1 VKVLIVGSGTMSLGI
16 SQLLILNERISSV
29 TLKTRGTEKF
39 LTFQGL
45 LKTKLNKFYEKRGI
59 KEEERASVD
68 RKLSEFSE
76 DKTTDKY
83 DVIIEAVAEN
93 LATKSECFAQ
103 LNGLVDDSTIVAS
116 NTSSLSI
123 TELAKSSGSP
133 AQFIGLHF
141 FNPAPAME
149 LVEVVVGHHTSQRT
163 IDKSLEF
170 INMLNKTPVIVNDS
184 PGFVVNRMLIPMIN
198 EAVSIVAENTAKIS
212 DVDAAM
218 KLGAHHP
225 MGPLALADFI
235 GLDVVVDIMNTLH
248 EETGDQKYRVHPL
261 LKRMV
266 RANELG
272 RKSGKGFY
280 SY

>member
-1 VKVLIVGSGTMSLGI
+1 MKVLIVGSGTMSLGI
-16 SQLLILNERISSV
+16 SQLFVINESVSSV
-29 TLKTRGTEKF
+29 TIKTRGVEKFETFKSLLTEK
-39 LTFQGL
+39 LT
-45 LKTKLNKFYEKRGI
+45 KFYIKRGI
-59 KEEERASVD
+59 DDDERVSVD
-68 RKLSEFSE
+68 KKLAKFTEE
-76 DKTTDKY
+76 TTDKF
-83 DVIIEAVAEN
+83 DFIIEAVAES
-93 LATKSECFAQ
+93 LSVKSECFAQ
-103 LNGLVDDSTIVAS
+103 LRNFVGDSTIVAS

-123 TELAKSSGSP
+123 TELAKDSGYP
-133 AQFIGLHF
+133 DQFIGLHF

-149 LVEVVVGHHTSQRT
+149 LVEVVVGHHTSQNT
-163 IDKSLEF
+163 VEKSLEF
-170 INMLNKTPVIVNDS
+170 IKMLGKTPVIVNDS
-184 PGFVVNRMLIPMIN
+184 PGFIVNRMLIPMIN
-198 EAVSIVAENTAKIS
+198 EAVSIVAENTAEIS